1 MKSLLIAAFGFV
13 AASALAC
20 PLDGAK
26 DAMAPSADKPAV
38 AVAKAKPA
46 TATTAASTK
55 NGVTRVA
62 VKPATAPRK
71 SATL

>member
-20 PLDGAK
+20 PLEGAK
-26 DAMAPSADKPAV
+26 DAMAPSTDKS

-46 TATTAASTK
+46 NSTSAASTK
-55 NGVTRVA
+55 NAATKVA